1 MDTAVVKYLLK
12 EAERRAV
19 MTFLRSAITA
29 LTKLLMKNAILRI
42 SLIIISVLFLT
53 GISLILLISWHVER
67 SMKKYMVSLDD
78 APERHTAVV
87 LGAYAG
93 PDGWLSAMLEDRV
106 STAVEL
112 YRRGK
117 VKKLLMT
124 GDHGEK
130 NYDEVNSMRLY
141 AEKKGVPTEDIFMD
155 HAGFKTYESM
165 FRADKVFQVKSAL
178 IVTQHFHLARA
189 VYLARSRG
197 INAIGVIA
205 DRRPYWN
212 VRYNYTRE
220 IPGRVKDFFQV
231 NFTKPLPTFLGPVIS
246 IEGDGRETHDG
257 K

>member
-1 MDTAVVKYLLK
+1 MDRAAVKYLLK
-12 EAERRAV
+12 EAERRSA
-19 MTFLRSAITA
+19 MTFVRSVIAS
-29 LTKLLMKNAILRI
+29 LTKLLIKNAVLRI

-53 GISLILLISWHVER
+53 GIALILLISWHVEK
-67 SMKKYMVSLDD
+67 SMKRYMVSLDD
-78 APERHTAVV
+78 APERHTAIV
-87 LGAYAG
+87 LGAYVEPEG
-93 PDGWLSAMLEDRV
+93 QLSPMLEDRV

-130 NYDEVNSMRLY
+130 SYDEVNSMRLY

-165 FRADKVFQVKSAL
+165 YRADKVFQVKSAL

-197 INAIGVIA
+197 IDAIGVTA
-205 DRRPYWN
+205 DRRQYWN
-212 VRYNYTRE
+212 VEYNYNRE

-246 IEGDGRETHDG
+246 IEGDGRETHD
-257 K
+257 KP